1 MNTFIDQNFSKLKP
15 TVFLLPIVL
24 VIVFLTV
31 LYYCNALTVTGYL
44 SLQLDLF
51 YKINQELSQMPVLQ
65 NNLTQFGDAFV
76 ILSLFTFFIVHASK
90 LWEVLITSNII
101 SAILCKFFKTFFCVP
116 RPASFLNQS
125 TFTIIGHPHIGK
137 TSSLPSGH
145 SITIF
150 TVVTVL
156 IYALLPKEKRFN
168 FFWFL
173 GLISFGLIVAFSR
186 VGVGAHFPLDVLA
199 GSLIG
204 YFSGLLGIFFSR
216 KYSLWPEIL
225 QRYIYIFFLILIL
238 GSIIFMF
245 IKLLKENL
253 FVYYL
258 SIFNLF
264 YSLYAI
270 IISYFREKV

>member
-1 MNTFIDQNFSKLKP
+1 MNPFIDQNLSKLKP

-24 VIVFLTV
+24 VIVFLTI
-31 LYYCNALTVTGYL
+31 LYYCKALTVTGYL

-51 YKINQELSQMPVLQ
+51 YKINQELSQMPVFQ

-76 ILSLFTFFIVHASK
+76 ILSLFTFFIIHASK
-90 LWEVLITSNII
+90 LWEVLITSNLI
-101 SAILCKFFKTFFCVP
+101 SAILSKFFKFLFCVP
-116 RPASFLNQS
+116 RPASILKHS
-125 TFTIIGHPHIGK
+125 TFTIIGQPLIGK

-156 IYALLPKEKRFN
+156 MYALLPKQKKFN

-173 GLISFGLIVAFSR
+173 GLISFGLIIAFAR

-216 KYSLWPEIL
+216 KYSLWPEFL
-225 QRYIYIFFLILIL
+225 QRKIYIFFLVLIL

-258 SIFNLF
+258 SMLSLF